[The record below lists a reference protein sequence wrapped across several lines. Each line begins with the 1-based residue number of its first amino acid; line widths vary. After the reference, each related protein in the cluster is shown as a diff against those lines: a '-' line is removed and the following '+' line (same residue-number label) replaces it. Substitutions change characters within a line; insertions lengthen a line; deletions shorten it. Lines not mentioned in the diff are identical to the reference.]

1 MVSNI
6 LYKIYWRL
14 TVNKWQI
21 GFPQASLENVVLGG
35 GKNHIELLKGVPE
48 DRWFAD
54 PFIVDANSSHI
65 TLLVEEFLY
74 RSGKGRIAQLTVSR
88 KDYTLERND
97 TLLELDTHL
106 SFPMIVR
113 RKGKIFVCPE
123 NSASGKFDVYEY
135 NPQSGSCNFCGTMCN
150 APLVDA
156 VLEEIDGKEYLFA
169 TQKPFPNGRV
179 LQVFERDETGAFRHK
194 QDVGFA
200 DNIGRNAGAFFRIGD
215 ELYRPAQDC
224 NGGYGRGL
232 SIQRVVFRDGR
243 FEFVECARLK
253 SPRGYLDF
261 GMHTLNVY
269 KDVTVID
276 LASYR
281 WPRVGSFVDSFWRRF
296 NLPISMR

>member
-6 LYKIYWRL
+6 LYKLYWRL

-21 GFPQASLENVVLGG
+21 GFPQASLEDFVRGG
-35 GKNHIELLKGVPE
+35 GNIELLKGVPE

-54 PFIVDANSSHI
+54 PFIIDVTSSHI

-74 RSGKGRIAQLTVSR
+74 CSGKGRIARLTVSR

-106 SFPMIVR
+106 SFPTIVR
-113 RKGKIFVCPE
+113 RNGKILICPE
-123 NSASGKFDVYEY
+123 NSASGKFLTYEY
-135 NPQSGSCNFCGTMCN
+135 DAQKGSCILCGTMYD

-156 VLEEIDGKEYLFA
+156 VLEELNGKEYLFA
-169 TQKPFPNGRV
+169 TQKPNPNGRI
-179 LQVFERDETGAFRHK
+179 LQVYERDESGSFRHK
-194 QDVGFA
+194 QNVCFA
-200 DNIGRNAGAFFRIGD
+200 DNIGRNAGAFFKIGE

-232 SIQRVVFRDGR
+232 SIQRVTNHDGR
-243 FEFVECARLK
+243 FEFSETTRIR

-261 GMHTLNVY
+261 GMHTLNRY

-276 LASYR
+276 VASYR
-281 WPRVGSFVDSFWRRF
+281 WPKIGSLTDYMWQKFK
-296 NLPISMR
+296 LPTSIS